1 MFSPQNISV
10 LYVEHDSSLRKSTT
24 SCIRDEG
31 YTVFLADTSMSAYD
45 TFQTHKID
53 IIIVDCKSENN
64 NELELIRHLREKD
77 FLLPV
82 IITISQTNKQL
93 LLEAINLDISR
104 CLVKPYTNK
113 ELLEALEIASKKVL
127 FCHPMS
133 STDLKNGFHY
143 NPVSKSI
150 ITPNE
155 RLVQLSKKE
164 YLLIELL
171 LHNKGKIIPY
181 SIIERAVWD
190 DRPMS
195 MDSLRT
201 LVGGIRKKTHTDIIS
216 NHNGTG
222 YKIDS

>member
-10 LYVEHDSSLRKSTT
+10 LYVEHDSALRKSTT

-53 IIIVDCKSENN
+53 IIIVDCKSESN

-82 IITISQTNKQL
+82 IITTSQADKQL

-104 CLVKPYTNK
+104 CLMKPYTNK

-127 FCHPMS
+127 LCHPIS
-133 STDLKNGFHY
+133 STDLKNGFRY

-150 ITPNE
+150 ITPDE
-155 RLVQLSKKE
+155 KLVQLSKKE

-181 SIIERAVWD
+181 SIIERTVWE

-201 LVGGIRKKTHTDIIS
+201 LVGGIRKKTHTDIVS